1 MIMKSNPIPRLALVA
16 LPLLLA
22 SACEQELGEA
32 FENVR
37 AAAPAVCKDYCEEK
51 SSCEWPKADGPEEDA
66 AFSSKIRQCTV
77 ECAWYMSEG
86 AYVVEY
92 TAVLEQTEYVDK
104 VSGGAVE
111 DALKCVYDSGAHHC
125 AENEDGP
132 DSYVFEPRIEIQCEQ
147 VAECAEA
154 LGIDFTFQWDTAG
167 AGSCVPTGQQ
177 RIENPFF

>member
-1 MIMKSNPIPRLALVA
+1 MKTSSLARLALAV
-16 LPLLLA
+16 LPLLA
-22 SACEQELGEA
+22 AVGCEQELDQA

-51 SSCEWPKADGPEEDA
+51 CSCEWPKAAGPKEDA

-77 ECAWYMSEG
+77 ACAWYMAEG

-92 TAVLEQTEYVDK
+92 TAVLEKTEYVDK

-111 DALKCVYDSGAHHC
+111 DALSCVYGSGSYHC

-132 DSYVFEPRIEIQCEQ
+132 DSFLFEPRIENQCEK
-147 VAECAEA
+147 VAECVDA
-154 LGIDFTFQWDTAG
+154 LGIDFTFSWNTTSAE
-167 AGSCVPTGQQ
+167 AVCVPEGLQ
-177 RIENPFF
+177 RIENTFF